1 MRSTHL
7 PIIAKVRFLV
17 GALGERRAWWATQ
30 FTFPAS
36 RRSLEIVFPRTAPR
50 AALES
55 VTEAAR
61 RTHDDSLDAFSF
73 HLFRLPIH
81 LEDRLAGH
89 LAQPE
94 VALAWPSATEEPI
107 LAELAVIAGGG
118 APVLEQGPQ
127 RLGQPATLNHAAAF
141 KSIAA
146 AYLLAARGGFRVI
159 PYFKLEA

>member
-7 PIIAKVRFLV
+7 PTIAKVRFLV
-17 GALGERRAWWATQ
+17 GALGERLEWWSTR
-30 FTFPAS
+30 FTLPES
-36 RRSLEIVFPRTAPR
+36 KRSLEIVFPRTAAR

-61 RTHDDSLDAFSF
+61 RTHDDSLDPFSF

-94 VALAWPSATEEPI
+94 LPLSWPPATKEAIVTELERVA
-107 LAELAVIAGGG
+107 G
-118 APVLEQGPQ
+118 ASGPVVEQGPR
-127 RLGQPATLNHAAAF
+127 RLGQPDKLNQAAAF
-141 KSIAA
+141 KDVAA
-146 AYLLAARGGFRVI
+146 AYLTAARGGFRVT
-159 PYFKLEA
+159 PYFKHEA